1 MASLISALS
10 RGISKRALAMSMS
23 RSHFESRSYSGA
35 VHALHALRPT
45 GRNPSVSCGLQLALP
60 LRAAD
65 EGSTPRYFCTGESF
79 DVDKHMRLLAGKFAE
94 TRLELEDCADSV
106 GTTYF
111 SDDLNICIECV
122 EYVCGNFCRYLVSHQ
137 IHRCIRELRRC
148 TEIALLRELNVYS
161 DVLNTYEEIMQHHT
175 ANDDT
180 DSAKRLRE
188 SWALKLE
195 QLKGELAQLLESN
208 DH

>member
-122 EYVCGNFCRYLVSHQ
+122 D
-137 IHRCIRELRRC
+137 
-148 TEIALLRELNVYS
+148 